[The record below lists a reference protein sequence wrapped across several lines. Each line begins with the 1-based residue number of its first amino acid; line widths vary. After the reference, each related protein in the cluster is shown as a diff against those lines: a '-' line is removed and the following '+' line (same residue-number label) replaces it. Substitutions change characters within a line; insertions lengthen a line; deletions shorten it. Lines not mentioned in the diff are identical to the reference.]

1 MEMKITNEIIY
12 LALNRQLS
20 ARFINIIYIYINIHI
35 YPRIHNI
42 IRQRGEGRS
51 FIKEVN
57 K

>member
-12 LALNRQLS
+12 LALNRQIS